1 MNKVVNT
8 YIMQSML
15 LIGLLT
21 LLAIGYLWQRE
32 DSGTLVMPLSVV
44 VVFQLVTS
52 MAYAL
57 AWRAVASASTASL
70 PTFYMA
76 ASGLRM
82 FAGVALVMGFLFL
95 ASAKTVITFFI
106 VTFLLYYFIIL
117 IYDTVYFV
125 KAEKM
130 IQQKGQIE

>member
-1 MNKVVNT
+1 MKKALNT
-8 YIMQSML
+8 YLMQSML

-32 DSGTLVMPLSVV
+32 DSGSLVVPLSVV
-44 VVFQLVTS
+44 VVFQIVTS

-57 AWRAVASASTASL
+57 IWRAVVSASPASL

-95 ASAKTVITFFI
+95 ANDKTIITFFI

-130 IQQKGQIE
+130 IQQKGQFE